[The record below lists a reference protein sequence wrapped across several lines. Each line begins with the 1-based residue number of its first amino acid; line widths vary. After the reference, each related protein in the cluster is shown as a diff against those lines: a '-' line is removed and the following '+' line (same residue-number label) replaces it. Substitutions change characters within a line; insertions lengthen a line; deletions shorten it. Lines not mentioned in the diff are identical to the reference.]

1 MHCASSNFAAACN
14 TVVHN
19 AHSSLLIT
27 LSSVSIH
34 GWHNNSLA
42 QWIYSFMLKLQ
53 KSSTILVALPATL
66 TNCKKYLHQSTR
78 HILTLPYNYYDWLKR
93 RKRSVCCD
101 TNTHICIWFRCTSC
115 YYLFIPKYLMISS
128 FDCITEPCQLLPEKE
143 KEKQC
148 LEQCTC
154 FSARVIFYLCENT
167 IVLTYNDRQIQV
179 CTKVLLLL
187 QHILWYEELCTS
199 IFTHWYWVLHF
210 YHFLW

>member
-1 MHCASSNFAAACN
+1 MLLKCRTRQHQCRVSCHVWNTCQLLEVFVPEYKSSY
-14 TVVHN
+14 
-19 AHSSLLIT
+19 
-27 LSSVSIH
+27 SVS
-34 GWHNNSLA
+34 
-42 QWIYSFMLKLQ
+42 SFTTADISEERGECVVIQ
-53 KSSTILVALPATL
+53 TP
-66 TNCKKYLHQSTR
+66 HF
-78 HILTLPYNYYDWLKR
+78 
-93 RKRSVCCD
+93 
-101 TNTHICIWFRCTSC
+101 CIWFRCTSC

-167 IVLTYNDRQIQV
+167 IVLTYDDRQIQV
-179 CTKVLLLL
+179 WTKVPLLLH
-187 QHILWYEELCTS
+187 HILWYKELCTS